1 MNLTDGIKGSAT
13 ACYVVWR
20 PRTSGVNQR
29 EGLQPTPAPS
39 HFARVIEG
47 LLGRHNRSMG
57 GVPVWVNCPNNSDL
71 SPSSTFFHVPV
82 LDEVFAESRLGNP
95 DEPVSVEKHKKHNRP
110 MGHLKPS
117 EGRDLVAWKS
127 FCQSV
132 PNTPMKVGESWAT
145 IGRAAKLPNGSMRV
159 FHGAG
164 TTEEENAGQRSYT
177 DERERPSKRF
187 GLMQGSRRVTSRS
200 GGGYGLWP
208 ATALQ
213 QTSPHYRRNLNPC
226 AEKVRPHRAR
236 SLFSL

>member
-1 MNLTDGIKGSAT
+1 MKK
-13 ACYVVWR
+13 
-20 PRTSGVNQR
+20 
-29 EGLQPTPAPS
+29 
-39 HFARVIEG
+39 FAGVIEG
-47 LLGRHNRSMG
+47 HTEYSG
-57 GVPVWVNCPNNSDL
+57 CSDL

-95 DEPVSVEKHKKHNRP
+95 DEQVSVEKHKKHNRP

-117 EGRDLVAWKS
+117 EGGDLVAWKS

-132 PNTPMKVGESWAT
+132 PNTPMKIGESWAT

-159 FHGAG
+159 FHGAD

-213 QTSPHYRRNLNPC
+213 QATPHYRRNLGNPC

-236 SLFSL
+236 QSFA